1 MDGFKIAKLDELI
14 EAIGEDKVKAIL
26 ASYSCPVNTDIED
39 FLHNKAILFSNQG
52 LAKTHLVFASY
63 KKEAVLVGYFTL
75 ASKTFFI
82 KRSPAIGSRLRS
94 RLQKFARQINEVNG
108 YEIAA
113 PLIAQ
118 LGKNFT
124 SNYNTLITGD
134 ELLKMACDKV
144 KDIQSLMGG
153 KVVYLECED
162 KPSLRAFYERNGF
175 VAFDKRPLDKTDRD
189 IFKSDHLVQMLKY
202 F

>member
-1 MDGFKIAKLDELI
+1 MDGFKVAKLDDLI
-14 EAIGEDKVKAIL
+14 DAIGEEQAQTIL
-26 ASYSCPVNTDIED
+26 ASYSCPINSDIED
-39 FLHNKAILFSNQG
+39 FLLHKAIAFSRQG

-63 KKEAVLVGYFTL
+63 KQTPVLVGYFAL

-82 KRSPAIGSRLRS
+82 KRTPSISAALRK
-94 RLQKFARQINEVNG
+94 RLQKFARQITDVDG

-118 LGKNFT
+118 LGKNYT
-124 SNYNTLITGD
+124 NGYNKLITGD
-134 ELLKMACDKV
+134 ELLKIACDKV
-144 KDIQSLMGG
+144 RDIQSLMGG

-162 KPSLRAFYERNGF
+162 HSALTSFYERNGF
-175 VAFDKRPLDKTDRD
+175 VPFDKRPLEKTDRD
-189 IFKSDHLVQMLKY
+189 TFKSDHLVQMLKY